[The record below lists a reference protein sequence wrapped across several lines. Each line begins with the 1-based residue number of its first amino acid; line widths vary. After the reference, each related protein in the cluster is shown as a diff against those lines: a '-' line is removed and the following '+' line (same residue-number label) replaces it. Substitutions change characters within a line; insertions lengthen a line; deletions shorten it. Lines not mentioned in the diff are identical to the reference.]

1 MAISKQKK
9 VEIVKRIKDGLNRA
23 KTIVFVNFHGLPVS
37 TTTAM
42 RKSLRE
48 KKVGYIVAKKT
59 LIGLALKSSAIE
71 GPMPELPGEIALAYG
86 DDLLDPAKGVYEYQK
101 KNAEL
106 VKIVGGVFE
115 GKFVDASR
123 MMTIATIPPRE
134 VLYGQFVNLINSPI
148 QGLAMALDAVAKKRA
163 TAIA

>member
-9 VEIVKRIKDGLNRA
+9 ADIVKKVKEGLSQA

-37 TTTAM
+37 TTTEM

-48 KKVGYIVAKKT
+48 KNVGYVVAKKS
-59 LIGLALKSSAIE
+59 LIGLAFKGLSVE
-71 GPMPELPGEIALAYG
+71 GQMPELPGEIALAYG
-86 DDLLDPAKGVYEYQK
+86 EDLLDPAKGVYEYQK

-115 GKFVDASR
+115 GRFVDAPK
-123 MMTIATIPPRE
+123 MMSIAMIPPRG

-148 QGLAMALDAVAKKRA
+148 QGFVMALDQIANKQEAVA
-163 TAIA
+163 